1 MFNFKIVVPT
11 YNRVS
16 GCYKKTL
23 SFLKDNKI
31 PNEIIHLVV
40 HNEEQKQMYLEGIS
54 SDYYGTII
62 VTNLDAGLAG
72 QRNFIVD
79 YFDEDTKIVSLD
91 DDVTGVYEIGYN
103 KAIPLAVGSDR
114 VPLSKLH
121 VTDSLIEIIKK
132 GFELCEQ
139 NGYTLWG
146 LYPVTN
152 LFYMNKQ
159 LEYTK
164 DLRFIVG
171 AFMGFINKKRKADE
185 SLKIRQD
192 YDLSVQ
198 AYLQDGGLI
207 RFNRI
212 SVKYGIY
219 CKNGGVGQSQK
230 DRQEQLKL
238 ETEILLNKYP
248 ELVKKNKRRENEILL
263 RTKYIKK

>member
-1 MFNFKIVVPT
+1 MLNFKIVIPT

-40 HNEEQKQMYLEGIS
+40 HNEVQKQMYLEGIS

-103 KAIPLAVGSDR
+103 K
-114 VPLSKLH
+114 LH
-121 VTDSLIEIIKK
+121 VTESLIEIIKK
-132 GFELCEQ
+132 GFELCKQ

-219 CKNGGVGQSQK
+219 CKNGGVAQSQK